1 MKRLLGT
8 ITLLKGLRGAKKTTA
23 YNTTWEE
30 DGKDFVK
37 MIRAAWKGVY
47 SIKKRNIIL
56 TLLGLLYILNP
67 LDILP
72 VIALGPIGLIDDA
85 AVLVFVYKRIT
96 SELERFRREAKYQDA
111 EVVS

>member
-1 MKRLLGT
+1 MKKLLGT
-8 ITLLKGLRGAKKTTA
+8 ITLLKGLRGAKKTAA
-23 YNTTWEE
+23 YNTTWEK

-37 MIRAAWKGVY
+37 MIRSAWKGDY
-47 SIKKRNIIL
+47 SLKKRNILL

-67 LDILP
+67 LDLLP
-72 VIALGPIGLIDDA
+72 AIALGPIGLIDDA

>member
-1 MKRLLGT
+1 MKKLLGT
-8 ITLLKGLRGAKKTTA
+8 IAVLKGLRGIKKATG

-30 DGKDFVK
+30 DAEDFLK
-37 MIRAAWKGVY
+37 MLRAAWRGDY

-72 VIALGPIGLIDDA
+72 VIALGPIGLVDDA

-96 SELERFRREAKYQDA
+96 GELERFRSEAKYQDA